1 MRDGANRMNRVLWVI
16 AACCTFSVAKASADD
31 IDIYLSGPAAGGSGY
46 VSLMLDYRPSVFSSL
61 CTIGSTCN
69 SVDANGDCPSGVC
82 FSADTFLDLPASGT
96 VTRFDAFRLVLGTVF
111 DNSLF
116 DDIYMSLMVSN
127 YVNGGT
133 ILEGYKRLGGYYI
146 PTDPNEVL
154 PATTGAVEGRE
165 RLIST
170 MQAIST
176 PTNNSS
182 SHKLQPKETYL
193 EWMRYVNGAAIALG
207 TSTSG
212 NFNAT
217 GSSPRTPDFDS
228 SITNNP
234 SAPTTYLSPFTDPN
248 SCSKMFS
255 IMVSMNSAN
264 QDNSLDSDI
273 GSALS
278 TMTGRTISTGG
289 SFDFEDLLR
298 VLHDSDT
305 DIVSDLKL
313 GGTNPLEKTWVI
325 SDSGSLG
332 ATGDWADAGGS
343 GSPLNIDQPAQL
355 EIDLLNAFKEVLGV
369 SSTFVA
375 ASVPVNVFNRAES
388 LDNLFVA
395 LFEAKAGQNWPGN
408 IKKLKLHDSDGDGK
422 FDDVVDATTPTPKPG
437 FASTGPD
444 RGRITFDALTY
455 WTIAAELPSVLATIA
470 PVGADGREVARGG
483 AGQKITG
490 FLANATHAIGNT
502 NAAAAGVSHRQVYV
516 EPASFT
522 NGVATAF
529 DDFDVDAGT
538 LGLTGIKAALGD
550 AAMSDAVAL
559 DLIRWGRGLDV
570 GTGTARDWIMSDA
583 IHSRPLA
590 INYGTQGGYSVANPN
605 IRLFFGSGDG
615 LFHMLEN
622 TTSGGAESGEELFAF
637 YPRELLG
644 NIEIRKTNTEPSL
657 KMRYGAD
664 GPPVALVVDNNFDGN
679 LVASGSAPAG
689 GDEVYVYFGLRRGGN
704 SYYALDVSNPG
715 ATPKIKWKI
724 TQTSGGDFD
733 ELGLTFSKPLVGKV
747 NYNGTPTDVLIFS
760 GGYNG
765 GWDSSYTNRIG
776 KDLNSNPDN
785 TVGTAIYIVNAR
797 TGALIWKATK
807 GTAAPTNTE
816 YQHPELVDSI
826 PSDITPV
833 ENMSGMIERLY
844 VGDTGGAV
852 WRVDIPA
859 LISDVRASAW
869 FISKLAELGNDG
881 STAASDRRFFHAPDV
896 VETFDEFGSFD
907 GVVISSGD
915 RAHPNETAVTN
926 YHFYLKDRK
935 ISSGDA
941 TVLARTPITVADMP
955 DQVLCVLGTEPSC
968 SSSYPNGWK
977 LQLSGRGEKG
987 LSTALVDGGRVFM
1000 SSFIPAAPGA
1010 TCAPTEGQGLVYV
1023 VNLEDGTATYD
1034 DPSFDAG
1041 SGIPSEAIPLGDA
1054 LLIPLA
1060 GIDPSN
1066 PTDPNDP
1073 PCEGKLSGS
1082 LTEKSHRIYWRESG
1096 IDKL

>member
-1 MRDGANRMNRVLWVI
+1 MNKFLWII
-16 AACCTFSVAKASADD
+16 AACCTFSVAKVSADD

-46 VSLMLDYRPSVFSSL
+46 VTLMLDYRPSVFSSL

-69 SVDANGDCPSGVC
+69 TVDANGDCPSGVC
-82 FSADTFLDLPASGT
+82 FSAETYADLPASGT

-111 DNSLF
+111 SNSLF
-116 DDIYMSLMVSN
+116 DDIYMSLMISN
-127 YVNGGT
+127 DVNGGT

-146 PTDPNEVL
+146 PADPNEVL
-154 PATTGAVEGRE
+154 PSTTDAVEGRVK
-165 RLIST
+165 LITT
-170 MQAIST
+170 MQAI
-176 PTNNSS
+176 PTNPSNSDA
-182 SHKLQPKETYL
+182 HKLQPKETYL
-193 EWMRYVNGAAIALG
+193 EWMRYVNGAAIEFG
-207 TSTSG
+207 RSTSG
-212 NFNAT
+212 NFGSAGTPNPDYDPSIIDP
-217 GSSPRTPDFDS
+217 SSPS
-228 SITNNP
+228 N
-234 SAPTTYLSPFTDPN
+234 YLSPFIDPN

-264 QDNSLDSDI
+264 QDSSLDSEI
-273 GSALS
+273 GAALS
-278 TMTGRTISTGG
+278 RMTGRTISTGG
-289 SFDFEDLLR
+289 SFDFEDLMD
-298 VLHDSDT
+298 VLHDSGT

-313 GGTNPLEKTWVI
+313 GGINPLEKTWVI

-332 ATGDWADAGGS
+332 ATGDWASAGGS
-343 GSPLNIDQPAQL
+343 GSPLDIDQPGQL
-355 EIDLLNAFKEVLGV
+355 EIDLVNAFKEVLGV

-395 LFEAKAGQNWPGN
+395 LFEAKAGQDWPGN
-408 IKKLKLHDSDGDGK
+408 IKKLKLYDSDADGK
-422 FDDVVDATTPTPKPG
+422 FDDVIDATTPTPKPG

-470 PVGADGREVARGG
+470 PNGADGREVARGG

-490 FLANATHAIGNT
+490 FLANATHAIGDT

-516 EPASFT
+516 EPASFI

-538 LGLTGIKAALGD
+538 LGLTGIKAALGN

-559 DLIRWGRGLDV
+559 DLIRWGRGQDV
-570 GTGTARDWIMSDA
+570 ATGNARDWIMSDA

-590 INYGTQGGYSVANPN
+590 INYGAQGGYSVTNPN

-615 LFHMLEN
+615 LFHILEN

-679 LVASGSAPAG
+679 LVASGAAPTG
-689 GDEVYVYFGLRRGGN
+689 GDKVYVYFGLRRGGN
-704 SYYALDVSNPG
+704 SYYALDVSDPD
-715 ATPKIKWKI
+715 ATPKIIWKI

-747 NYNGTPTDVLIFS
+747 NYDGTPRDVLIFS

-765 GWDSSYTNRIG
+765 GWDAGYINRIG

-785 TVGTAIYIVNAR
+785 VGAAIYIVD
-797 TGALIWKATK
+797 ALNGDLLWKATQ
-807 GTAAPTNTE
+807 GSGAPTNTE
-816 YQHPELVDSI
+816 VQHPDLVDSI

-833 ENMSGMIERLY
+833 ENISGIIERLY

-859 LISDVRASAW
+859 LVSDVRASTW

-896 VETFDEFGSFD
+896 VETFDEVGNFD
-907 GVVISSGD
+907 GVIISSGD

-935 ISSGDA
+935 ISNGDA
-941 TVLARTPITVADMP
+941 TVLLRTPITVADMP

-977 LQLSGRGEKG
+977 LQLSGLGEKG

-1000 SSFIPAAPGA
+1000 STFIPALPGA

-1023 VNLEDGTATYD
+1023 VNLKDGTATYEE
-1034 DPSFDAG
+1034 PKFDAG
-1041 SGIPSEAIPLGDA
+1041 SGIPSEAIALGDS

-1060 GIDPSN
+1060 GIDPTD

-1073 PCEGKLSGS
+1073 PCEGKLCGS
-1082 LTEKSHRIYWRESG
+1082 LTEKTHRIYWRESG